1 MAHHFG
7 LFPVAQLV
15 SAPPV
20 QMRAF
25 RQTWKMC
32 SLSTYIV
39 MYIYIYLSLSRSLH
53 PSIHLSIYRSIY
65 LSIHPSIYISI
76 DIRIYIYTYKITYIY
91 IYNHVIERVY
101 CYGMRL
107 VSRLCYA
114 AFAAGFVSQQLAQR
128 RSLCQEK
135 KETEGPAN
143 EERGSSWPF
152 IWTCWNALKL
162 LKRLLEAAATCCV
175 KGCSRWIMHF
185 SQFSIINL

>member
-1 MAHHFG
+1 
-7 LFPVAQLV
+7 
-15 SAPPV
+15 
-20 QMRAF
+20 
-25 RQTWKMC
+25 MC
-32 SLSTYIV
+32 
-39 MYIYIYLSLSRSLH
+39 IYISLSRAL
-53 PSIHLSIYRSIY
+53 SIHLSIYPSTYLSIHLSIY
-65 LSIHPSIYISI
+65 LSIYVY
-76 DIRIYIYTYKITYIY
+76 IYIYIYIY
-91 IYNHVIERVY
+91 IYNHVIERAY

>member
-1 MAHHFG
+1 
-7 LFPVAQLV
+7 
-15 SAPPV
+15 
-20 QMRAF
+20 
-25 RQTWKMC
+25 
-32 SLSTYIV
+32 
-39 MYIYIYLSLSRSLH
+39 MYIL
-53 PSIHLSIYRSIY
+53 
-65 LSIHPSIYISI
+65 
-76 DIRIYIYTYKITYIY
+76 YTHTYIY

-152 IWTCWNALKL
+152 I
-162 LKRLLEAAATCCV
+162 
-175 KGCSRWIMHF
+175 
-185 SQFSIINL
+185 